1 MTPSNAE
8 FSEHC
13 GADLGGT
20 WGGEEHNQ
28 NTLYKEHFFFN
39 YKKKVKTETK
49 KIQLEPPSF
58 ALASPNKSCRLLSS
72 NPVRSCTCPHNY
84 NSYIMQL

>member
-28 NTLYKEHFFFN
+28 NTLYKEHFFSIT
-39 YKKKVKTETK
+39 KKK
-49 KIQLEPPSF
+49 
-58 ALASPNKSCRLLSS
+58 
-72 NPVRSCTCPHNY
+72 
-84 NSYIMQL
+84 